1 MMFYN
6 VHNRRKKTPLHLMA
20 AHNVCNKCKS
30 RELITT
36 LNRIGVCVSYNE
48 VQRCRKNLA
57 HYSCIEG
64 ENDGVPITS
73 HFVHENFT
81 IAAFD
86 NFDHADRSSSSGLMS
101 NHDTVMVLFQIKP
114 ENPPPTPNKSS
125 VAVQQP
131 LKPTILPCQKL
142 RTYSHGKKELVLP
155 TSFSVTK
162 ETLVLPNVAQT
173 NDTLNFVLS
182 CIRTDKLL
190 NHDDISVP
198 TWVGCRSLLST
209 KSLPLWQV
217 GFMPY
222 LPYPVT
228 KHETVYTTL
237 HNFLSILAQLDQKCL
252 PVFCDEGVYC
262 VVADIVLK
270 HSEEFKNL
278 VPMMGGFHM
287 AKAAMHCIGK
297 YLKRCGIED
306 AFVETETFGSKV
318 AESVIEASNY
328 VCAFRG
334 LLITAEAIES
344 MKWDAF

>member
-1 MMFYN
+1 MMLYN
-6 VHNRRKKTPLHLMA
+6 VHNGRKKTPPHLMA
-20 AHNVCNKCKS
+20 AHNVYDKCKS

-48 VQRCRKNLA
+48 VQRSRKNLA

-64 ENDGVPITS
+64 EKYGVPIPS
-73 HFVHENFT
+73 HFVHESFT

-86 NFDHADRSSSSGLMS
+86 NFDHVDRSSSSGMMS
-101 NHDTVMVLFQIKP
+101 SHDSVMVLFQIKP
-114 ENPPPTPNKSS
+114 ENPPSKPNKSS
-125 VAVQQP
+125 VAVQQS

-142 RTYSHGKKELVLP
+142 RTYSRGKKELVLP

-162 ETLVLPNVAQT
+162 ETIVLPNVAQT

-190 NHDDISVP
+190 NRDDIPVP
-198 TWVGCRSLLST
+198 TWAGCRSLLST

-228 KHETVYTTL
+228 KHETVYTAL

-262 VVADIVLK
+262 IVADIVLK
-270 HSEEFKNL
+270 HFEEFKKFSTNDGRL
-278 VPMMGGFHM
+278 PHG
-287 AKAAMHCIGK
+287 
-297 YLKRCGIED
+297 
-306 AFVETETFGSKV
+306 
-318 AESVIEASNY
+318 
-328 VCAFRG
+328 
-334 LLITAEAIES
+334 
-344 MKWDAF
+344 